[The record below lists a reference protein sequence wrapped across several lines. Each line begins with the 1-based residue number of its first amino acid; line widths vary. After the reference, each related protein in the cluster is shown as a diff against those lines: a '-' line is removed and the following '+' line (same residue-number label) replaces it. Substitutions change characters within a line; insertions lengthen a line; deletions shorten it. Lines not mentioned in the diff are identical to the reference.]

1 MTIQTSGCFDE
12 ITGIHTINIAFD
24 DNHVITLDGLSK
36 EDMEELKSCIE
47 CMLLD

>member
-24 DNHVITLDGLSK
+24 DNHVITLDGLNK
-36 EDMEELKSCIE
+36 EDMQELKSCIE